1 MVEEE
6 GEREKREMGGAGG
19 FQKLKNL
26 GEGSNEGIVLC
37 GLKFG
42 HLSPENRSDTMILP
56 TNLELVRFVLPAPTH
71 W

>member
-42 HLSPENRSDTMILP
+42 HLSPENRSKLH
-56 TNLELVRFVLPAPTH
+56 V
-71 W
+71 